1 MLLKTKVSIEKH
13 TYAKFWSDDIFWN
26 NACFKYVMGVRCV
39 CELALCIA
47 FVCPSDHCLQYWGF
61 PAHWLAAVLV
71 AWICCLCFVL
81 EHSSWQSGV
90 ILHFNLKFIG
100 SVYLVYI
107 SVLKRFLYKSFAKK
121 DVWISILNW
130 VKNSESIVWRVWR
143 VVFLEGKQGL

>member
-1 MLLKTKVSIEKH
+1 MFRICNGG
-13 TYAKFWSDDIFWN
+13 A
-26 NACFKYVMGVRCV
+26 V
-39 CELALCIA
+39 CMWVALCIA

-107 SVLKRFLYKSFAKK
+107 SVLKRFLCKSFAKK

-143 VVFLEGKQGL
+143 VVFLEGKQGLWYFFMSWN